1 MLSDTFTSLM
11 DGCSYSDPTS
21 WAISCTA
28 IIIPTESLQ
37 PNRESTYAHED
48 TPHVFKAQR
57 DVH

>member
-37 PNRESTYAHED
+37 PKGESKRANEE
-48 TPHVFKAQR
+48 VSACGRQR